1 MSTLH
6 KKSFKCN
13 LQESAAV
20 SNDFPHSY
28 PPHLYLINRQVF
40 PALSLE
46 SPPTSSPAPS
56 PDTGLHHCKL
66 PPKPLTALITSIPT
80 AHKRWQPTTKS
91 LSLSTES
98 HLQDRWQRG
107 QLIVGYPPK
116 TFLGAQYLGKMAGG
130 VGGGGRLL
138 HLSSPPKKF

>member
-1 MSTLH
+1 MTPPTH
-6 KKSFKCN
+6 T
-13 LQESAAV
+13 
-20 SNDFPHSY
+20 
-28 PPHLYLINRQVF
+28 PPHLYLINRQGF

-46 SPPTSSPAPS
+46 SPPTSGPASS

-116 TFLGAQYLGKMAGG
+116 TFLGAHSHSAVSGQGG
-130 VGGGGRLL
+130 WKVCVCGGWGRLL
-138 HLSSPPKKF
+138 HLSSPPKTF